1 MQISKSYNLK
11 DFAINIVVL
20 ILYLLI
26 AKLSL
31 VFSITEIGVTI
42 FWPAGGFALAILL
55 ITGLKYLPGIFVGAV
70 AAGLLMGGTLSFSVL
85 SALGNTLETY
95 CAYWLLTYLRPIDRS
110 LTHRQD
116 FFNLLL
122 YGAVISTLIS
132 ASIGSVSLVALNLV
146 ELSLLPEIALRWW
159 MGDSIGIA
167 FMTPIILIWAH
178 CKLQPLSKTINL
190 ELIALFALSFVTG
203 QIVFFHWLE
212 ISAGHYDISW
222 IFLFIVW
229 SATRFKQHDTAL
241 LQLMF
246 FIQALLSASQGV
258 GHYANSM
265 QETGLVNFWGFGMMT
280 AIGGMTLAIMTTEK
294 NKVMNELRNTAQRLA
309 DAIWGAGVDR

>member
-11 DFAINIVVL
+11 DFSINIAVL
-20 ILYLLI
+20 ILYAGI

-31 VFSITEIGVTI
+31 VFSITEFGVTI

-55 ITGLKYLPGIFVGAV
+55 ITGLKYIPGIFSGAVVGA
-70 AAGLLMGGTLSFSVL
+70 LLMGGELSFSVL
-85 SALGNTLETY
+85 SALGNTLEAY
-95 CAYWLLTYLRPIDRS
+95 SAYWLLTYFRPIDRS
-110 LTHRQD
+110 LDNRQD

-132 ASIGSVSLVALNLV
+132 ASIGSVSLVALGLV
-146 ELSLLPEIALRWW
+146 ESSLLPDIALRWW
-159 MGDSIGIA
+159 MGNAIGIA

-203 QIVFFHWLE
+203 QIVFFHWME
-212 ISAGHYDISW
+212 ISVGHYDTSW
-222 IFLFIVW
+222 VFFFIIW
-229 SATRFKQHDTAL
+229 SATRFKRHDTVL

-246 FIQALLSASQGV
+246 FIQALWSASQGL

-265 QETGLVNFWGFGMMT
+265 QDTGLVNFWGFGMMI

-294 NKVMNELRNTAQRLA
+294 IR
-309 DAIWGAGVDR
+309 